1 MERRVAQPAESG
13 PDNAKRTVTGLW
25 GKKGGLNNYQY
36 YFGWGGPY
44 SNYSIMGPK
53 TLFLKYDSMLRDI
66 EDILSKLS

>member
-36 YFGWGGPY
+36 YFELGGPY
-44 SNYSIMGPK
+44 SNYSIIRPQQG
-53 TLFLKYDSMLRDI
+53 LFLKYDWACCEYI
-66 EDILSKLS
+66 